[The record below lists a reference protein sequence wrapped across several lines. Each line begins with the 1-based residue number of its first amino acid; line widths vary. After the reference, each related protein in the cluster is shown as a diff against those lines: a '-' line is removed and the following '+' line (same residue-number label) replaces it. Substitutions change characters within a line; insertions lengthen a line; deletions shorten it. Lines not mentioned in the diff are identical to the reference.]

1 VGLLTPMYSQVSTV
15 FIRLASF
22 RAAPAIFVSVTL
34 FPLVR

>member
-1 VGLLTPMYSQVSTV
+1 VGLLTPMYSQVSMM

-22 RAAPAIFVSVTL
+22 RAAPPLFVLVTL